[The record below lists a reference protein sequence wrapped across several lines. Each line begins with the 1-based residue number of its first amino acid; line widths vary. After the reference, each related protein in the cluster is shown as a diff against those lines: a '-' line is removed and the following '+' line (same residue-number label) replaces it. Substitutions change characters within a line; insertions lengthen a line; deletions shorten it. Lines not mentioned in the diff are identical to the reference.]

1 MKLEEKLVEV
11 INQAQKA
18 GAEAFIFTKE
28 QVPDV
33 INQLLIWK
41 FWDNLTQS
49 FIGLVLLCA
58 SFYGFFFGIR
68 EEKRDRYSDIGF
80 PIIIISGIVGAL
92 SFVVFLCGLLTALK
106 IYLAPKVYLLEYAA
120 SLINK

>member
-18 GAEAFIFTKE
+18 GAEAFLFTKE
-28 QVPDV
+28 QAPDI

-41 FWDNLTQS
+41 FWDNVTQS
-49 FIGLVLLCA
+49 LMGLVLLCA
-58 SFYGFFFGIR
+58 SLYCLFYGIR
-68 EEKRDRYSDIGF
+68 EEKRDRYNDIGI
-80 PIIIISGIVGAL
+80 PIIIISGMVGAL
-92 SFVVFLCGLLTALK
+92 SAIVFLGGFLMALK